1 MLEVEGKNMKE
12 IDSFKYVYQIL
23 NLLDENS
30 LKKVP
35 QDLYNKI
42 KKIAMKSNKN
52 FEIDNKKK
60 LVEQDIPYEVKVL
73 LKYVY
78 MMSTK

>member
-1 MLEVEGKNMKE
+1 MEE

-23 NLLDENS
+23 NLLDKES
-30 LKKVP
+30 FDKIPK
-35 QDLYNKI
+35 DLYNKI
-42 KKIAMKSNKN
+42 EKIAKKSNKN
-52 FEIDNKKK
+52 FYVNRNKK

-78 MMSTK
+78 MMSNKRA

>member
-1 MLEVEGKNMKE
+1 MKE

-42 KKIAMKSNKN
+42 EKIAMKSNKN

>member
-42 KKIAMKSNKN
+42 EKIAMKSNKN

>member
-1 MLEVEGKNMKE
+1 MKE